1 MQRFYHTCDVE
12 LKKRAAMITLAKNI
26 QHLVDFI
33 VAKARSHNEE
43 EIFKLNH
50 YVWIAL
56 LMLPVAIG
64 SGAYNVYVNNY
75 ALAFLIILFS
85 GHMLGSLFLIP
96 TIQKTYLLYHGAN
109 LLYTFLILYM
119 VFHADAE
126 NSRILWA
133 YIYPVGIIF
142 LFGHRLGFLWS
153 CLLLG
158 MIIGLFLFVP
168 EIHTVYNIPF
178 QVRFGIS
185 YLVVAVI
192 SSWVEYHGSRS
203 HQALLL
209 EQKLLNE
216 EIERRKILEKELQRL
231 AQTDPLTSL
240 YNRGFF
246 LESAEK
252 ELKRAKRYNTPIGFA
267 ILDIDHFKNINDTF
281 GHPVGDSVLQ
291 VLAKHCLNSL
301 RETDLVGRLGGE
313 EFAFLLLHV
322 NEEQARAKMEKLKEE
337 LSQLN
342 VAYNGDSTLNFTV
355 SIGLAML
362 SEHIKSLD
370 ELYIHADK
378 KLYAAKDAGR
388 NCVR

>member
-1 MQRFYHTCDVE
+1 
-12 LKKRAAMITLAKNI
+12 MITLAKNI

-33 VAKARSHNEE
+33 VSKAHSQHEE
-43 EIFKLNH
+43 EIFRLNH

-64 SGAYNVYVNNY
+64 SGAYNVYIKNY
-75 ALAFLIILFS
+75 ALAFLVILFS

-96 TIQKTYLLYHGAN
+96 TIKRTYLLYHGAN
-109 LLYTFLILYM
+109 LLYTFLLLYM
-119 VFHADAE
+119 VFHTDAE

-153 CLLLG
+153 FLLLC
-158 MIIGLFLFVP
+158 MMIGLFLFVP
-168 EIHTVYNIPF
+168 EIHTIYSIPF

-185 YLVVAVI
+185 YLVVAII

-216 EIERRKILEKELQRL
+216 EIERRKILEYELQRL

-246 LESAEK
+246 LELAEK
-252 ELKRAKRYNTPIGFA
+252 ELKRAKRYNTSLCFA
-267 ILDIDHFKNINDTF
+267 ILDIDYFKRINDTF
-281 GHPVGDSVLQ
+281 GHPIGDTVLQ
-291 VLAKHCLNSL
+291 ALAKQCLGSL
-301 RETDLVGRLGGE
+301 RETDLMGRLGGE

-322 NEEQARAKMEKLKEE
+322 NEEQARAKMEKLKNE
-337 LSQLN
+337 LSQLS
-342 VAYNGDSTLNFTV
+342 VADNAGSTFNFTV
-355 SIGLAML
+355 SIGLVML
-362 SEHIKSLD
+362 SERIEGLD
-370 ELYIHADK
+370 ELYIQADE
-378 KLYAAKDAGR
+378 KLYVAKDAGR

>member
-1 MQRFYHTCDVE
+1 
-12 LKKRAAMITLAKNI
+12 MIRLAKNI

-33 VAKARSHNEE
+33 VSKAHSQHEE
-43 EIFKLNH
+43 EIFRLNH

-64 SGAYNVYVNNY
+64 SGAYNVYIKNY

-85 GHMLGSLFLIP
+85 GHMIGSLFLIP
-96 TIQKTYLLYHGAN
+96 TIKRTYLLYHGAN
-109 LLYTFLILYM
+109 LLYTFLLLYM
-119 VFHADAE
+119 VFHTDAE

-142 LFGHRLGFLWS
+142 LLGHRLGFLWS
-153 CLLLG
+153 FLLLC
-158 MIIGLFLFVP
+158 MMIGLFLFVP
-168 EIHTVYNIPF
+168 EIHTIYSIPF
-178 QVRFGIS
+178 QVRFGIT
-185 YLVVAVI
+185 YLGVAII

-216 EIERRKILEKELQRL
+216 EIERRKILEKEL
-231 AQTDPLTSL
+231 
-240 YNRGFF
+240 
-246 LESAEK
+246 
-252 ELKRAKRYNTPIGFA
+252 KRAKRYNASLCFA
-267 ILDIDHFKNINDTF
+267 ILDIDYFKRINDTF
-281 GHPVGDSVLQ
+281 GHPIGDTVLQ
-291 VLAKHCLNSL
+291 ALAKQCLGSL
-301 RETDLVGRLGGE
+301 RETDLMGRLGGE

-322 NEEQARAKMEKLKEE
+322 TEEQARAKMEKLREE

-342 VAYNGDSTLNFTV
+342 VSYDTNSTLNFTV
-355 SIGLAML
+355 SIGLVML
-362 SEHIKSLD
+362 SERIEGLD
-370 ELYIHADK
+370 ELYIQADE

>member
-1 MQRFYHTCDVE
+1 M
-12 LKKRAAMITLAKNI
+12 LTLAKKI
-26 QHLVDFI
+26 QHFVDLI
-33 VAKARSHNEE
+33 VAKSLSHNEE
-43 EIFKLNH
+43 EMFRLNH

-56 LMLPVAIG
+56 LMLPVALC
-64 SGAYNVYVNNY
+64 SGAYNAYINNY

-85 GHMLGSLFLIP
+85 GHMVGSLFLIP

-109 LLYTFLILYM
+109 LLYAFLILFM
-119 VFHADAE
+119 VFHADSE

-133 YIYPVGIIF
+133 YIYPIGIIF

-158 MIIGLFLFVP
+158 MIIGLFLVVP
-168 EIHTVYNIPF
+168 EIHTIYSIPF

-185 YLVVAVI
+185 YLVVAII

-216 EIERRKILEKELQRL
+216 EIEQRKILEHELKRL

-240 YNRGFF
+240 YNRGYF

-252 ELKRAKRYNTPIGFA
+252 ELKRAQRYNTSICLA
-267 ILDIDHFKNINDTF
+267 ILDIDHFKNINDTY
-281 GHPVGDSVLQ
+281 GHPVGDVVLQ
-291 VLAKHCLNSL
+291 AIAKHCLVNL
-301 RETDLVGRLGGE
+301 RETDLVARLGGE

-322 NEEQARAKMEKLKEE
+322 NEDEARAKMENLRQEMSELKVPYDGGKT
-337 LSQLN
+337 LS
-342 VAYNGDSTLNFTV
+342 VTV
-355 SIGLAML
+355 SIGLALL
-362 SEHIKSLD
+362 SSQTKRFD
-370 ELYIHADK
+370 ELYIQADE
-378 KLYAAKDAGR
+378 KLYQAKDAGR

>member
-1 MQRFYHTCDVE
+1 M
-12 LKKRAAMITLAKNI
+12 LTLAKKI
-26 QHLVDFI
+26 QHLVDLI
-33 VAKARSHNEE
+33 VAKSLSQNEE
-43 EIFKLNH
+43 EIFRLNH

-56 LMLPVAIG
+56 LMLPVALC
-64 SGAYNVYVNNY
+64 SGAYNAYINNY

-85 GHMLGSLFLIP
+85 GHMVGSLFLIP

-109 LLYTFLILYM
+109 LLYAFLILYM
-119 VFHADAE
+119 VFHADTE

-133 YIYPVGIIF
+133 YIYPIGIIF

-158 MIIGLFLFVP
+158 MIIGLFLVVP
-168 EIHTVYNIPF
+168 EIHTIYSIPF

-185 YLVVAVI
+185 YLVVAII

-231 AQTDPLTSL
+231 AKTDPLTSL
-240 YNRGFF
+240 YNRGYFF
-246 LESAEK
+246 ESAEK
-252 ELKRAKRYNTPIGFA
+252 ELNRTQRYNTSICLA
-267 ILDIDHFKNINDTF
+267 ILDIDHFKRINDTY
-281 GHPVGDSVLQ
+281 GHPVGDVVLQ
-291 VLAKHCLNSL
+291 AIAKHCLLNV
-301 RETDLVGRLGGE
+301 RETDLVARLGGE

-322 NEEQARAKMEKLKEE
+322 NADEARIKMDTLRREISEIKVPYDGGKT
-337 LSQLN
+337 LS
-342 VAYNGDSTLNFTV
+342 VTV
-355 SIGLAML
+355 SIGLAL
-362 SEHIKSLD
+362 YTPSIKQFD
-370 ELYIHADK
+370 ELYIQADE
-378 KLYAAKDAGR
+378 KLYEAKNAGR